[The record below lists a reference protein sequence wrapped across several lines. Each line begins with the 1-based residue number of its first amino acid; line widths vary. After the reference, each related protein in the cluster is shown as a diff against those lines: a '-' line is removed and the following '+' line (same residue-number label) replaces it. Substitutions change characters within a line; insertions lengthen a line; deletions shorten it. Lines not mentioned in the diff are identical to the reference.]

1 MEDRKLYHLVNGEF
15 VLNGMP
21 SVHIPTYAEIG
32 AHIAILNDV
41 GFFDDHSVAEPVCFD
56 GISNGKRN
64 TEKQASLYD
73 AMLAEIYAERNRAK
87 ARRVRKVDN
96 RTRAERLADWE
107 QEKDRRKDIHLDWVE
122 RDSRRKFGH
131 GKTHY
136 WDSNAERNICNAE
149 AVAREDWEIELRN
162 IADDAER
169 DAIEAEIREWELK
182 HAVEQANARA
192 WMAMQDWLEWA

>member
-1 MEDRKLYHLVNGEF
+1 MENRKLYHLVNGEF
-15 VLNGMP
+15 VLCGMP

-56 GISNGKRN
+56 GISDGKRN

-73 AMLAEIYAERNRAK
+73 AMMAEIMDERNAEK
-87 ARRVRKVDN
+87 ARVRNRRHADRKYKLTPKMRKEQEYMRNWNVCMKMVNFGTWDDIPIVEGRVRS
-96 RTRAERLADWE
+96 AEQIA
-107 QEKDRRKDIHLDWVE
+107 RKD
-122 RDSRRKFGH
+122 
-131 GKTHY
+131 Y
-136 WDSNAERNICNAE
+136 
-149 AVAREDWEIELRN
+149 EIELRN

-169 DAIEAEIREWELK
+169 DAIDAEIREWERK

-192 WMAMQDWLEWA
+192 WMAMQNWLEWA